1 MCSEALEYHESSAEL
16 KKTAA
21 NEMKNIYFI
30 FFSEI
35 QKWTWKH
42 IIMEIVFIYDLAA
55 NGDGECM
62 KERNKLEIIHYIS

>member
-1 MCSEALEYHESSAEL
+1 
-16 KKTAA
+16 
-21 NEMKNIYFI
+21 MKNIYFI